1 MVISMTHKELEKL
14 RADRKIKKVG
24 NRKNRTSLLSKEKV
38 NQALKEFEETTPTK
52 AKEENVEV
60 DEHVKMSDVYMRTG
74 KYEPKAK

>member
-38 NQALKEFEETTPTK
+38 IRELKEFEDSTPTK
-52 AKEENVEV
+52 AKEESVEV
-60 DEHVKMSDVYMRTG
+60 DEHVKMSDVFMRTG
-74 KYEPKAK
+74 KYEPKTK